1 MKRRLLFF
9 FVRRTGGIVSGAV
22 GRGEP
27 ESSGGTDKGRK
38 RAGSG
43 GVGVLCATRKTHL
56 YNWKEQ
62 THHWGKE
69 AFVKEFFSAVRHG
82 AAAEAPD
89 EVSELGDAGAGRV
102 RVRYVRQPDG
112 AQASG
117 HEQQDGDPEHERV
130 YGGRR
135 PAGAGRAGH
144 LSAVHGVHGADDGHQ
159 RQKLSDLRSV
169 QRAHEQRHRREY
181 RGHRGH
187 QGVWPRGRVL

>member
-1 MKRRLLFF
+1 MAAQIRGGKERGREASACSAPHGKRTYIIGRN
-9 FVRRTGGIVSGAV
+9 RRI
-22 GRGEP
+22 
-27 ESSGGTDKGRK
+27 
-38 RAGSG
+38 AG
-43 GVGVLCATRKTHL
+43 
-56 YNWKEQ
+56 
-62 THHWGKE
+62 GKE

-82 AAAEAPD
+82 AAAAAPD

-102 RVRYVRQPDG
+102 RVRHVWQPDG

-117 HEQQDGDPEHERV
+117 HEQQDGDPEHKRV
-130 YGGRR
+130 YRGRR

-169 QRAHEQRHRREY
+169 QRAHEQRHRRVY

>member
-1 MKRRLLFF
+1 MAAQIRGGKERGREASACSVPHGKRTYIIGRN
-9 FVRRTGGIVSGAV
+9 RRI
-22 GRGEP
+22 
-27 ESSGGTDKGRK
+27 
-38 RAGSG
+38 AG
-43 GVGVLCATRKTHL
+43 
-56 YNWKEQ
+56 
-62 THHWGKE
+62 GKE
-69 AFVKEFFSAVRHG
+69 AFVKEFFFGAARHG
-82 AAAEAPD
+82 AAAAAPD

-102 RVRYVRQPDG
+102 RVRYIRQPDG

-117 HEQQDGDPEHERV
+117 HEQQDGDPEHKRV

-169 QRAHEQRHRREY
+169 QRAHEQRHRRVY